1 MEDPLAVQVDL
12 VLYIILERTW
22 KQARN
27 ETLKVHEME
36 QLY

>member
-1 MEDPLAVQVDL
+1 MQQSLTHL
-12 VLYIILERTW
+12 LESIW

-27 ETLKVHEME
+27 ETLKVDEME